1 MSLLETLQAQTEPV
15 GIDALVSATG
25 LHANTLREHLEG
37 LRDLGLV
44 TRSAAPASGR
54 GRPAWRYAATQES
67 ADDPR
72 PEYAGL
78 AVALAR
84 VIVRTSPDPARDARA
99 AGVEWGDELAREHG
113 VRAAGASTP
122 AAARRAATEV
132 FARMGFAP
140 TADAEHT
147 EVRLTRCPL
156 LQAAHQHPEVV
167 CSVHQGIAEGLLA
180 AAGDDPAATELVSF
194 AEPGACLLRLG
205 RSS

>member
-1 MSLLETLQAQTEPV
+1 LRQGGGRCTAAATAARCGQAEIVADGHVVSSWVEWSSRGYFGTINSVKNNPPRVRGPRPARAQHPRLSAARVSLLETLQAQTEPV

-84 VIVRTSPDPARDARA
+84 VIV
-99 AGVEWGDELAREHG
+99 
-113 VRAAGASTP
+113 
-122 AAARRAATEV
+122 
-132 FARMGFAP
+132 
-140 TADAEHT
+140 
-147 EVRLTRCPL
+147 
-156 LQAAHQHPEVV
+156 
-167 CSVHQGIAEGLLA
+167 
-180 AAGDDPAATELVSF
+180 
-194 AEPGACLLRLG
+194 
-205 RSS
+205 